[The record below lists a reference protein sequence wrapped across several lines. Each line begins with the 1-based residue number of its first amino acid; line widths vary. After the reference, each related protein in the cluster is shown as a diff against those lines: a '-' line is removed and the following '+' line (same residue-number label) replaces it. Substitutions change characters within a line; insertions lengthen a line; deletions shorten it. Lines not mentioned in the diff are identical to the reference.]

1 MNTSHLPLKYG
12 NATLT
17 MAGWFLTI
25 PSKKKDADNQDVFI
39 ASPIV
44 ITARFIDP
52 NSKVEKIILSDFNHA
67 ELIEEA
73 DILSSQKLPTI
84 IKFGFNVNE
93 KYIRDLG
100 FILQQMRAQT
110 PLSPMYQG
118 VGVINTENYPII
130 SLDEPYVSK
139 KVLSSLKEDILC
151 DTQYDLRPKGTFEG
165 WWQMYLDEV
174 KGNLLLELAVTFGVS
189 SLVTAFLKSKHEV
202 EFSGTIFSFMGN
214 SSTGKSTAAA
224 LAVSIAGNPTK
235 GSNTLFRSWNGT
247 RNALEGYLSNN
258 YGLAIVLDELSAAT
272 FKDTTGLLYSLAE
285 GQGRQRSNID
295 GNVKALKNWGTSVI
309 STAEHSVLNNSA
321 RNDGLNVRTIEIS
334 EAFTTSADNADVIKK
349 VTSANYGHVMPLIA
363 QYLLNREQE
372 VIQWFHTEHQWFKTK
387 LENETSHTGIRMFK
401 RYATIT
407 TSARILERVIA
418 TPIDLEAIRNY
429 LLNYHSDSVSER
441 SLADKALET
450 ITQFVAQNRGKF
462 SDDNRLSTMVENYG
476 LIELKDNCIQVKI
489 LKDVFKRMLE
499 ENQYQDVNNVIDAL
513 RDKGHIQSDPNRKTT
528 KRSIKDAH
536 GKSKTIVFYHLK
548 LDKEL
553 APIFGLSS
561 HVEAFTPPQFDGNT
575 NPDLLNE
582 FVKKARD
589 IEAKDDLEL

>member
-1 MNTSHLPLKYG
+1 MTNNIFKQYPY
-12 NATLT
+12 
-17 MAGWFLTI
+17 FLNSNGFYEVI
-25 PSKKKDADNQDVFI
+25 PPKSNND
-39 ASPIV
+39 
-44 ITARFIDP
+44 
-52 NSKVEKIILSDFNHA
+52 VEKIIQLSSPIIIENKFLDPSTGV
-67 ELIEEA
+67 EKLIITDGKSIERIEA
-73 DILSSQKLPTI
+73 SDILTSFKLPGL
-84 IKFGFNVNE
+84 IKYGFNINE
-93 KYIRDLG
+93 RYIKSLS
-100 FILQQMRAQT
+100 FALQSMRQSL
-110 PLSPMYQG
+110 PLSKLYTG
-118 VGVINTENYPII
+118 VGVLQSDDEGMVI
-130 SLDEPYVSK
+130 SLDKPYFSK
-139 KVLSSLKEDILC
+139 EIEQSQANEIIC
-151 DTQYDLRPKGTFEG
+151 ETHYDLQPKGTFKG
-165 WWQMYLDEV
+165 WWEMYLKQV
-174 KGNLLLELAVTFGVS
+174 KGNLLLELAVVFAAS
-189 SLVTAFLKSKHEV
+189 SLVTAFLKTRHEV
-202 EFSGTIFSFMGN
+202 EFAGTIFSFMGN
-214 SSTGKSTAAA
+214 SSTGKSTSAA

-258 YGLAIVLDELSAAT
+258 YGLPIVLDELSAAT

-334 EAFTTSADNADVIKK
+334 EAFTTSADNADAIKK
-349 VTSANYGHVMPLIA
+349 ATSVNYGHVMPLVA
-363 QYLLNREQE
+363 EYLLNREGE
-372 VIQWFHTEHQWFKTK
+372 VIKWFHAEHDWFKK
-387 LENETSHTGIRMFK
+387 QLKNETSHTGIRMFK
-401 RYATIT
+401 RYAAIT
-407 TSARILERVIA
+407 TSARIFERVIA
-418 TPIDLEAIRNY
+418 TPIDLDAIRNY
-429 LLNYHSDSVSER
+429 LLTYHSDSVSER

-528 KRSIKDAH
+528 KRSIKDSH

-553 APIFGLSS
+553 APILGLNA
-561 HVEAFTPPQFDGNT
+561 HVEPFTPPQFDGNT

-582 FVKKARD
+582 FVKKARE
-589 IEAKDDLEL
+589 IEANDDLEL

>member
-1 MNTSHLPLKYG
+1 MINNIFEQYPY
-12 NATLT
+12 
-17 MAGWFLTI
+17 FLNSNGFYEVI
-25 PSKKKDADNQDVFI
+25 PPKSNND
-39 ASPIV
+39 
-44 ITARFIDP
+44 
-52 NSKVEKIILSDFNHA
+52 VEKIIQLSSPIIIENKFLDPSTGV
-67 ELIEEA
+67 EKLIITDGKNIERIEA
-73 DILSSQKLPTI
+73 SDILTSFKLPGL
-84 IKFGFNVNE
+84 IKYGFNINE
-93 KYIRDLG
+93 RYIKSLSYA
-100 FILQQMRAQT
+100 LQSMRQSL
-110 PLSPMYQG
+110 PLSKLYTG
-118 VGVINTENYPII
+118 VGVLQSDDEGMVI
-130 SLDEPYVSK
+130 SLDKPYFSK
-139 KVLSSLKEDILC
+139 EIEQSQANEIIC
-151 DTQYDLRPKGTFEG
+151 ETHYDLQPKGTFKG
-165 WWQMYLDEV
+165 WWEMYLKQV
-174 KGNLLLELAVTFGVS
+174 KGNLLLELAVVFAAS
-189 SLVTAFLKSKHEV
+189 SLVTAFLKTRHEV
-202 EFSGTIFSFMGN
+202 EFAGTIFSFMGN

-258 YGLAIVLDELSAAT
+258 YGLPIVLDELSAAT

-334 EAFTTSADNADVIKK
+334 EAFTTSADNADAIKK
-349 VTSANYGHVMPLIA
+349 ATSVNYGHVMPLVA
-363 QYLLNREQE
+363 EYLLNREGE
-372 VIQWFHTEHQWFKTK
+372 VIKWFHAEHNWFKK
-387 LENETSHTGIRMFK
+387 QLKNETSHTGIRMFK
-401 RYATIT
+401 RYAAIT
-407 TSARILERVIA
+407 TSARIFERVIA
-418 TPIDLEAIRNY
+418 TPIDLDAIRNY
-429 LLNYHSDSVSER
+429 LLTYHSDSVSER

-528 KRSIKDAH
+528 KRSIKDSH

-553 APIFGLSS
+553 APILGLNA
-561 HVEAFTPPQFDGNT
+561 HVEPSTPPQFDGNT

-582 FVKKARD
+582 FVKKARE
-589 IEAKDDLEL
+589 IEANDDLEL

>member
-1 MNTSHLPLKYG
+1 MINNIFEQNPY
-12 NATLT
+12 
-17 MAGWFLTI
+17 FLNSNGFYEVI
-25 PSKKKDADNQDVFI
+25 PPKSNND
-39 ASPIV
+39 
-44 ITARFIDP
+44 
-52 NSKVEKIILSDFNHA
+52 VEKIIQLSSPIIIENKFLDPSTGV
-67 ELIEEA
+67 EKLIITDGKNIERIEA
-73 DILSSQKLPTI
+73 SDILTSFKLPGL
-84 IKFGFNVNE
+84 IKYGFNINE
-93 KYIRDLG
+93 RYIKSLSYA
-100 FILQQMRAQT
+100 LQSMRQSL
-110 PLSPMYQG
+110 PLSKLYTG
-118 VGVINTENYPII
+118 VGVLQSDDEGMVI
-130 SLDEPYVSK
+130 SLDKPYFSK
-139 KVLSSLKEDILC
+139 EIEQSQANEIIC
-151 DTQYDLRPKGTFEG
+151 ETHYDLQPKGTFKG
-165 WWQMYLDEV
+165 WWEMYLKQV
-174 KGNLLLELAVTFGVS
+174 KGNLLLELAVVFAAS

-202 EFSGTIFSFMGN
+202 EFAGTIFSFMGN

-258 YGLAIVLDELSAAT
+258 HGLPIVLDELSAAT

-334 EAFTTSADNADVIKK
+334 EAFTTSADNADAIKK
-349 VTSANYGHVMPLIA
+349 ATSVNYGHVMPLVA
-363 QYLLNREQE
+363 EYLLNREGE
-372 VIQWFHTEHQWFKTK
+372 VIKWFHAEHDWFKK
-387 LENETSHTGIRMFK
+387 QLKNETSHTGIRMFK
-401 RYATIT
+401 RYAAIT
-407 TSARILERVIA
+407 TSARIFERVIA
-418 TPIDLEAIRNY
+418 TPIDLDAIRNY
-429 LLNYHSDSVSER
+429 LLTYHSDSVSER

-513 RDKGHIQSDPNRKTT
+513 RDKGHIQSDPKRKTT
-528 KRSIKDAH
+528 KRSIKDSH

-553 APIFGLSS
+553 APILGLNA
-561 HVEAFTPPQFDGNT
+561 HVEPFTPPQFDGST

-582 FVKKARD
+582 FVKKARE
-589 IEAKDDLEL
+589 IEANDDLEL

>member
-1 MNTSHLPLKYG
+1 MTNNIFEQNPY
-12 NATLT
+12 
-17 MAGWFLTI
+17 FLNSNGFYEVI
-25 PSKKKDADNQDVFI
+25 PPKSNND
-39 ASPIV
+39 
-44 ITARFIDP
+44 
-52 NSKVEKIILSDFNHA
+52 VEKIIQLSSPIIIENKFLDPSTGV
-67 ELIEEA
+67 EKLIITDGKNIERIEA
-73 DILSSQKLPTI
+73 SDILTSFKLPGL
-84 IKFGFNVNE
+84 IKYGFNINE
-93 KYIRDLG
+93 RYIKSLSYA
-100 FILQQMRAQT
+100 LQSMRQSL
-110 PLSPMYQG
+110 PLSKLYTG
-118 VGVINTENYPII
+118 VGVLQSDDEGMVI
-130 SLDEPYVSK
+130 SLDKPYFSK
-139 KVLSSLKEDILC
+139 EIEQSQANEIIC
-151 DTQYDLRPKGTFEG
+151 ETHYDLQPKGTFKG
-165 WWQMYLDEV
+165 WWEMYLKQV
-174 KGNLLLELAVTFGVS
+174 KGNLLLELAVVFAAS
-189 SLVTAFLKSKHEV
+189 SLVTAFLKTRHEV
-202 EFSGTIFSFMGN
+202 EFAGTIFSFMGN

-258 YGLAIVLDELSAAT
+258 YGLPIVLDELSAAT

-334 EAFTTSADNADVIKK
+334 EAFTTSADNADAIKK
-349 VTSANYGHVMPLIA
+349 ATSVNYGHVMPLVA
-363 QYLLNREQE
+363 EYLLNREGE
-372 VIQWFHTEHQWFKTK
+372 VIKWFHAEHDWFKK
-387 LENETSHTGIRMFK
+387 QLKNETSHTGIRMFK
-401 RYATIT
+401 RYAAIT
-407 TSARILERVIA
+407 TSARIFERVIA
-418 TPIDLEAIRNY
+418 TPIDLDAIRNY
-429 LLNYHSDSVSER
+429 LLTYHSDSVSER

-476 LIELKDNCIQVKI
+476 LIELKDHCIQVKI

-528 KRSIKDAH
+528 KRSIKDSH

-553 APIFGLSS
+553 APILGLNA
-561 HVEAFTPPQFDGNT
+561 HVEPFTPPQFDGNT

-582 FVKKARD
+582 FVKKARE
-589 IEAKDDLEL
+589 IEANDDLEL

>member
-1 MNTSHLPLKYG
+1 
-12 NATLT
+12 

-165 WWQMYLDEV
+165 WWRMYLDEV
-174 KGNLLLELAVTFGVS
+174 KGNLLLELAVIFGVS
-189 SLVTAFLKSKHEV
+189 SLVTAFLKSKYEV
-202 EFSGTIFSFMGN
+202 EFTGTIFSFTGN

-235 GSNTLFRSWNGT
+235 GNNTLFRSWNGT
-247 RNALEGYLSNN
+247 RNALEGYLSQNF
-258 YGLAIVLDELSAAT
+258 GLPIVLDELSAAT
-272 FKDTTGLLYSLAE
+272 FKSTTGLLYSIAE
-285 GQGRQRSNID
+285 GQGRQRANIH
-295 GNVKALKNWGTSVI
+295 GGVKSLKNWGTSVI
-309 STAEHSVLNNSA
+309 STAEHSIFNNSA

-334 EAFTTSADNADVIKK
+334 EAFTTSADNADAIKK

-429 LLNYHSDSVSER
+429 LLNYHSNSVSER

-513 RDKGHIQSDPNRKTT
+513 RDKGHIQSDPKRKTT
-528 KRSIKDAH
+528 KRSIKDSH

-553 APIFGLSS
+553 APILGLNA
-561 HVEAFTPPQFDGNT
+561 HVEPFTPPQFDGNT

-582 FVKKARD
+582 FVKKARE
-589 IEAKDDLEL
+589 IEANDDLEL